1 MFQDLNLDRYEN
13 RLVDFN
19 SFLFCPRRFTQGS
32 RLPSYLALRFPN
44 IFNSPIPWFE
54 RHQFFTL
61 YMVVLMLHLILECFE
76 TKDFEVILLN
86 HELSDIF
93 NTYFCTRAELRNIV
107 KEHLEPLEHF
117 ELDLFDPLSQ
127 CFPTYFGSRHPYLE
141 LKLSGGTPS
150 GFIRYKYRGIEIIRG
165 TLVGNHCLKRTIYS
179 PPKYSSSSL
188 DYSIYGQVP

>member
-1 MFQDLNLDRYEN
+1 MFEDLNLDRYEN

-19 SFLFCPRRFTQGS
+19 SSLFCPRRFTHGS

-93 NTYFCTRAELRNIV
+93 NTYFCTRSELRNIV

-117 ELDLFDPLSQ
+117 RTRSFRPLKPVFPNLFWFAAPLLRIKAIW
-127 CFPTYFGSRHPYLE
+127 RHP
-141 LKLSGGTPS
+141 
-150 GFIRYKYRGIEIIRG
+150 
-165 TLVGNHCLKRTIYS
+165 
-179 PPKYSSSSL
+179 
-188 DYSIYGQVP
+188 